1 MIKSSITKNLV
12 FNDEKPEISVL
23 FESDYTKEIRI
34 AMKPMQQM
42 KEHKTKFPIVVEI
55 FRGSINFGVNGE
67 KHKLVKGDVIALE
80 GSVPHDLV
88 AIEESII
95 RLTLSV
101 NDDSNRVKNV
111 VK

>member
-55 FRGSINFGVNGE
+55 FSGSINFGVNGE